1 LARDSEGK
9 ARSLTSS
16 LATIPQSPPPAE
28 ERPRHGAGVHH
39 GSIAVLAL
47 GALGVVYG
55 DIGTSPLYALREC
68 FVGPGALPVTP
79 QNVLGILSLIFW
91 SLTMVVSVKYLAFV
105 MRADNEG
112 EGGILALLALVT
124 PKNVNGSSRR
134 AGLLL
139 LGLFG
144 AALLYGD
151 GVITPAISVLSAV
164 EGLRVATSRFEPFIL
179 PSAVAIL
186 LGLFAVQK
194 RGTAGLG
201 AVFGPTMLIWFGA
214 IGTLGLITILQQH
227 PHDVSVLSAVNPWH
241 AVDFFL
247 AHRTR
252 AFLSLGAVVL
262 CITGGEALYADMGH
276 FGPKPIRLA
285 WYSVAFP
292 ALLLNYFGQGALLL
306 AEGDAVTNPFFELAP
321 AWALLPLVT
330 LATVATIIASQALIS
345 GAFSL
350 TQQAV
355 QLGYAPRLTI
365 VHTSG
370 TTEGQIYVPEVNSA
384 LMITCVMLV
393 LGFKTSSSL
402 AGAYGIA
409 VTGTMAVTTLLFYV
423 VTRERWH
430 WSVFKAAA
438 VVAVFLVF
446 DLAFFAANLTKLFD
460 GGWFPLVVGL
470 LVFTVMTTWKRGR
483 AEVARLLE
491 AGSVPLEAFLADL
504 AIQRPLR
511 VAGTAIV
518 MTSNPQGIPPVLLHH
533 FKHNKALHN
542 RIVLLSVLSEKRPEV
557 DDRQRIEIADLGHG
571 FYRVVARFGFM
582 ESPRIQRILALC
594 AEKSLDFDLMST
606 TFVLGRETLLA
617 SGRSHMA
624 RWRKRLYAF
633 LARNAPPATA
643 YFEIPPN
650 RVIELGAQFE
660 I

>member
-1 LARDSEGK
+1 M
-9 ARSLTSS
+9 
-16 LATIPQSPPPAE
+16 
-28 ERPRHGAGVHH
+28 HH

-491 AGSVPLEAFLADL
+491 AGSVPLDVFLADL
-504 AIQRPLR
+504 AVQRPPR
-511 VAGTAIV
+511 VAGTAVV

-650 RVIELGAQFE
+650 RVIELGAQIE